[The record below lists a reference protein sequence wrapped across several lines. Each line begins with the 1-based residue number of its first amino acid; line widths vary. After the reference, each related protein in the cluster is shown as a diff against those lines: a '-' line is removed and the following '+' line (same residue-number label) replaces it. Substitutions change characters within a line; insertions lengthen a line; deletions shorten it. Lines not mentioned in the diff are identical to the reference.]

1 MPVARA
7 VAPAFLACLLAF
19 GLAACNETQSSVPA
33 PPALPP
39 EVGFITAAEKPVAV
53 VRELPGRVAP
63 TRLAEVRARVT
74 GLVTKRYFEQ
84 GSHVNQGD
92 KLYQIDPAP
101 FRAELA
107 SQDAEVARAEA
118 TLMLARQQAE
128 RFHTLLDRQAA
139 SKAQYENAYASMK
152 QAEAALAGAKA
163 AQSRARLNLDY
174 ATVRAPISGRIGR
187 ALLTE
192 GALVDANS
200 AQNLATIQQ
209 LDPIY
214 VDITQSVG
222 ELRRLRRDLAS
233 GELSQIAPDV
243 ATVRLIHD
251 DGTLYEH
258 SGRLL
263 FSEVTADPSTGQVTL
278 RVEIP
283 NPSGELFPGMYARAR
298 IEQAIDQDAIAVPQQ
313 AVQHDLDGQPQL
325 YVVQDDD
332 TVAARPV
339 SLGDVVDG
347 QWIVR
352 DGVKSGDRVVVDG
365 FQRISMGIKVK
376 AVKLEGGRLTL
387 NAPAPASSSDRL
399 AQSETASA
407 PRQEPQTTGSIR

>member
-1 MPVARA
+1 MTTARA
-7 VAPAFLACLLAF
+7 FAPMLLSCALAL

-33 PPALPP
+33 APALPP
-39 EVGFITAAEKPVAV
+39 EVGYISVVAKPVAV
-53 VRELPGRVAP
+53 VRDLPGRVAP
-63 TRLAEVRARVT
+63 TRIAEVRARVS
-74 GLVTKRYFEQ
+74 GLIIKRFFEQ
-84 GSHVNQGD
+84 GSLVKEGD
-92 KLYQIDPAP
+92 KLYQIDPEP

-128 RFHTLLDRQAA
+128 RFETLLDRQAA
-139 SKAQYENAYASMK
+139 SKAQYETAYASMK

-163 AQSRARLNLDY
+163 AQTRARLNLGY
-174 ATVRAPISGRIGR
+174 ATVRAPIGGRIGR

-192 GALVDANS
+192 GALVEDNS
-200 AQNLATIQQ
+200 TSNLATIQQ
-209 LDPIY
+209 LNPIY

-233 GELSQIAPDV
+233 GELSRIAPDV
-243 ATVRLIHD
+243 ATVRLILD

-278 RVEIP
+278 RVEIS
-283 NPSGELFPGMYARAR
+283 NPADELFPGMYVRAR

-313 AVQHDLDGQPQL
+313 AVQRDMDGQPQL
-325 YVVQDDD
+325 FIVQDDD
-332 TVAARPV
+332 TVAPRSVA
-339 SLGDVVDG
+339 LGDVVDG

-352 DGVKSGDRVVVDG
+352 DGVKSGERVVVDG
-365 FQRISMGIKVK
+365 FQRITSGTKVK
-376 AVKLEGGRLTL
+376 AVKLEGGRLALDTPPATAGAERL
-387 NAPAPASSSDRL
+387 ASAGPAPD
-399 AQSETASA
+399 
-407 PRQEPQTTGSIR
+407 PKTTGSTR